1 MLNDRTRYRITG
13 TIFLVA
19 VAAILFPMLFDGD
32 GLETLELPPLPE
44 QEIDVSALELMQDEP
59 VPDFAST
66 IAARD
71 EMLAETDAEGYR
83 SDTGVRIGEP
93 VLTAEDVPVDMPADA
108 WAVQVGSFAE
118 HERAVA
124 LRDRLRADGY
134 DALLSNMKE
143 KVGQPDKLTRV
154 AVGPMIDREDAAR
167 LNTELSSR
175 YGVEGMVV
183 RFGY

>member
-19 VAAILFPMLFDGD
+19 VAAIVFPMLFDGD
-32 GLETLELPPLPE
+32 GLEPLELPPLPE
-44 QEIDVSALELMQDEP
+44 QEIDVSALQQMQDAP

-83 SDTGVRIGEP
+83 SETGVRIGEP
-93 VLTAEDVPVDMPADA
+93 VLAAEDEPVEMPVDA

-124 LRDRLRADGY
+124 LRDRLRSDGY
-134 DALLSNMKE
+134 DVLLSNMKE
-143 KVGQPDKLTRV
+143 AIGERDKLTRV
-154 AVGPMIDREDAAR
+154 AVGPMIDREDADR
-167 LNTELSSR
+167 LKTELSNR
-175 YGVEGMVV
+175 YGFDGMVV